1 MKYDT
6 LLSCTLYMKVS
17 ARSDKFN
24 VNRDWYF
31 DLFIIRELRFL
42 IFLNFLFR
50 LVWRHIPDKETV
62 NMRNIG
68 LNENQVKCF
77 YLKFITYIFM
87 MYFVRCSKEI
97 V

>member
-6 LLSCTLYMKVS
+6 LLSCTVYMKVS

-31 DLFIIRELRFL
+31 DWFIIMELRFL
-42 IFLNFLFR
+42 ILHHLFLNFLFR

-77 YLKFITYIFM
+77 YLKFITYIFISSDA
-87 MYFVRCSKEI
+87 VKK
-97 V
+97 